1 MTTANITTPLGRI
14 LRSWRRS
21 APGPLWLVVPLT
33 LIIAIP
39 VADYFLPPDIHL
51 AHLLIVAPA
60 VTSVVAGPRLTALIG
75 GLAVASLVV
84 AGTERGVLTTESVLV
99 EFGSLAALCVLLVI
113 FALLRD
119 RLWLELRRVRSVSDA
134 TQRVVLRPLPE
145 RAGPVSIASEY
156 RSAEADTRIGGDLY
170 AVARASDSTR
180 LVIGDVRGKGLAS
193 ISDTAIML
201 GAFRAAAHRQ
211 SPLPELVAY
220 LEGAVRWGLAEFSES
235 SGSEADV
242 GERFVT
248 AVVVDIPDDE
258 PVVHVISC
266 GHPPPLLLRDA
277 TATALSVPCPALPL
291 GLGGLSDES
300 YVQATFPFASG
311 DRLLLYTDGVSET
324 RDVQGTF
331 YPLAERAA
339 AWTDQEPGPLVQTI
353 TADLKA
359 FAAGP
364 LNDDMAMIVVQ
375 RDKTPDSPSKRSS
388 QHVVHHDRH
397 HPDASADG
405 VVRGI
410 GDHGPTHGPGRSHA
424 HPSHPAGAGN
434 DWRQTPKTAE

>member
-1 MTTANITTPLGRI
+1 MTTASITTPLGQF

-21 APGPLWLVVPLT
+21 APGPLWLVVPLV
-33 LIIAIP
+33 LIVAIP
-39 VADYFLPPDIHL
+39 VADHFLPPEIHL
-51 AHLLIVAPA
+51 GHLLIVAPA

-75 GLAVASLVV
+75 GLAVVSLIV

-99 EFGSLAALCVLLVI
+99 EFGSLAALSTLLVI
-113 FALLRD
+113 FSLLRD
-119 RLWLELRRVRSVSDA
+119 RLWLELLRVRSVSDA
-134 TQRVVLRPLPE
+134 TQRVVLRPLPD

-248 AVVVDIPDDE
+248 AVVVDIPDNE

-266 GHPPPLLLRDA
+266 GHPPPLLLRNG
-277 TATALSVPCPALPL
+277 TATALNVPTPALPL

-300 YVQATFPFASG
+300 YVQATFPFAYG

-324 RDVQGTF
+324 RDGQGTF
-331 YPLAERAA
+331 YPLAERTA
-339 AWTDQEPGPLVQTI
+339 AWSDQAPGPLVQKI

-359 FAAGP
+359 YAAGP

-375 RDKTPDSPSKRSS
+375 RDESPGSPSKPPG
-388 QHVVHHDRH
+388 QQVPHHDRH
-397 HPDASADG
+397 HPGRGADG
-405 VVRGI
+405 VVHSVDDRGPAA
-410 GDHGPTHGPGRSHA
+410 GPSRPHA
-424 HPSHPAGAGN
+424 HPPHPAGAGN
-434 DWRQTPKTAE
+434 NWSQAPKTAE

>member
-1 MTTANITTPLGRI
+1 MTTASMTTPLGQI

-21 APGPLWLVVPLT
+21 TPGPLWLVAPLV
-33 LIIAIP
+33 LIVAIP
-39 VADYFLPPDIHL
+39 VADHFLPPDIHL

-75 GLAVASLVV
+75 GLAAVSLVV
-84 AGTERGVLTTESVLV
+84 AGTERGVLITESVLV

-113 FALLRD
+113 FSLLRD
-119 RLWLELRRVRSVSDA
+119 RLWLELLRVRSVSDA
-134 TQRVVLRPLPE
+134 TQRVVLRPLPDK
-145 RAGPVSIASEY
+145 AGPVSIASEY

-193 ISDTAIML
+193 IGDTAIML

-235 SGSEADV
+235 SGSDADV

-266 GHPPPLLLRDA
+266 GHPPPLLLHNS
-277 TATALSVPCPALPL
+277 TATALSVPAPALPL
-291 GLGGLSDES
+291 GLGGLSDDA
-300 YVQATFPFASG
+300 YVQATFPFAYG

-324 RDVQGTF
+324 RDGRGTF

-339 AWTDQEPGPLVQTI
+339 AWTDQAPGPLVQKI

-359 FAAGP
+359 YAAGP

-375 RDKTPDSPSKRSS
+375 RDETPGLSKPSS
-388 QHVVHHDRH
+388 QQVPHHDRH
-397 HPDASADG
+397 HPGATADG
-405 VVRGI
+405 VVHSI
-410 GDHGPTHGPGRSHA
+410 GDRGPTHGPGGPHA
-424 HPSHPAGAGN
+424 HPSHPAGAV
-434 DWRQTPKTAE
+434 DTWRQAPNTAD

>member
-1 MTTANITTPLGRI
+1 MTTASITRPLSRFV
-14 LRSWRRS
+14 RSWRRS
-21 APGPLWLVVPLT
+21 APGPLWLAVPLM
-33 LIIAIP
+33 LIVAIP
-39 VADYFLPPDIHL
+39 VADYFLPPGIHL
-51 AHLLIVAPA
+51 GHLLIVAPA

-75 GLAVASLVV
+75 GLAVASLVL

-99 EFGSLAALCVLLVI
+99 EFGSLAALSALLVI

-134 TQRVVLRPLPE
+134 TQRVVLRPLPD

-211 SPLPELVAY
+211 SPLPELVSY

-258 PVVHVISC
+258 PVVRVISC

-277 TATALSVPCPALPL
+277 TATPLIVPTPALPL
-291 GLGGLSDES
+291 GLGGLSDDS
-300 YVQATFPFASG
+300 YVQATFPFAYG

-324 RDVQGTF
+324 RDEQGTF

-339 AWTDQEPGPLVQTI
+339 AWTDEAPGPLVQRI
-353 TADLKA
+353 TADLKT

-375 RDKTPDSPSKRSS
+375 RDEAPDSPSKPPS
-388 QHVVHHDRH
+388 QQVAHRDRH

-405 VVRGI
+405 VVHSI
-410 GDHGPTHGPGRSHA
+410 GDRGGPPHGPGRPHV
-424 HPSHPAGAGN
+424 HPTGTGN
-434 DWRQTPKTAE
+434 NRRQAPKTVE